1 MSLLPFIQERLAVVE
16 KEIKTDLFLW
26 LSGKKNPNLEFSGTL
41 ESLYWGNYLENNITK
56 IIQTAFTAN
65 RELASEHDIDPINT
79 INEATEASK
88 QVIVDVLNVMA
99 DYDQRMKG
107 KGYPDKVAKKDIKEL
122 QNYYFKLVEDSA
134 NNEANLFNM
143 PKKNTV
149 NIPLAS
155 EYGIYWYIKSC
166 HWSVH
171 LKLIGV
177 IFTCLAIGFGAGK
190 NETLRN
196 LHHAFT
202 NAESTNETNHPKKQP
217 IAPATIDQ
225 NIPNTITE
233 TQKTEISK

>member
-1 MSLLPFIQERLAVVE
+1 MSLLPFIQERLTVVE

-26 LSGKKNPNLEFSGTL
+26 LSGKKNPDLEFSGTL
-41 ESLYWGNYLENNITK
+41 ELLYWGNYLENNITK

-65 RELASEHDIDPINT
+65 RELANKHDTDPINT
-79 INEATEASK
+79 VNEATEASK
-88 QVIVDVLNVMA
+88 QVIVEILSVMA

-107 KGYPDKVAKKDIKEL
+107 KGYPAKITKKDIKEL
-122 QNYYFKLVEDSA
+122 QNHYFNLVEDSA
-134 NNEANLFNM
+134 NNEVNIFNM
-143 PKKNTV
+143 PKKNAV

-177 IFTCLAIGFGAGK
+177 VFACLAIGFGAGK
-190 NETLRN
+190 NETLRK
-196 LHHAFT
+196 LHNVFT
-202 NAESTNETNHPKKQP
+202 NTESTNEIVSTKSKANIPE
-217 IAPATIDQ
+217 TIDQ

-233 TQKTEISK
+233 TQKTDSSR